1 MTERVFDATGGENMS
16 TILTI
21 VNIVLMLLFIGGL
34 SALQKKHI
42 SFSKRVFVGL
52 GLGIVFGLVL
62 QFVYGVKSD
71 ILKDSIDW
79 FNIVGK
85 GYVKLLQMI
94 VMPLVFISIL
104 AAFTKMKLSNNIGKI
119 SSLII
124 GLLVG
129 TTAIA
134 AAIGIASTFAFN
146 LDGAQFQQGDAE
158 SARIEQVE
166 QRLGDIQNMTLPA
179 KILELLPANP
189 FLDLT
194 GDRATSTIAV
204 VIFAA
209 IIGIAY
215 LGVKKKNP
223 EQAELFSKIVDA
235 IHAIIMRVV
244 TLILRLT
251 PYGVLAI
258 MTRVTATSD
267 YNAIWQLGKFVIASY
282 AALILMFIVHL
293 LMLAFAGLNPVTYV
307 KKAFP
312 VLTFAFTSR
321 TSAGALPLNVKTQ
334 TQDLGVPE
342 GIANF
347 AGSFGLSIGQNGC
360 AGTYPA
366 MLAIMVAPIAGIDP
380 LTPSFILTLIV
391 VVALSSFGVAGVGG
405 GATFAALL
413 VLSTLNLPVAIVGLL
428 ISVEPLIDMGRT
440 ALNVSGSMTAGL
452 LTSRATKEL
461 DTKVYNGTE
470 QQSSVTV

>member
-1 MTERVFDATGGENMS
+1 MS
-16 TILTI
+16 TFLTI
-21 VNIVLMLLFIGGL
+21 VNIALMLAFIYGL
-34 SALQKKHI
+34 YALQKKHV
-42 SFSKRVFVGL
+42 SFSKRVFVAL
-52 GLGIVFGLVL
+52 GVGIVFGLGL
-62 QFVYGVKSD
+62 QLAYGTQSD
-71 ILKDSIDW
+71 ILKTSIDW

-94 VMPLVFISIL
+94 VMPLVFIAIVS
-104 AAFTKMKLSNNIGKI
+104 AFTKMKLTHNIGKI

-124 GLLVG
+124 GILVG
-129 TTAIA
+129 TTALA
-134 AAIGIASTFAFN
+134 AAIGIASTFAFH
-146 LDGAQFQQGDAE
+146 LDGAQFQQGEAE
-158 SARIEQVE
+158 TARITQVE
-166 QRLGDIQNMTLPA
+166 DRLGTLQGMTLPQ
-179 KILELLPANP
+179 KITELLPANP
-189 FLDLT
+189 FLDFT
-194 GDRATSTIAV
+194 GERPTSTIAI

-209 IIGIAY
+209 IIGIAF
-215 LGVKKKNP
+215 LGVKRKNP
-223 EQAELFSKIVDA
+223 EQAELFAKIVDTF
-235 IHAIIMRVV
+235 HTIIMRVV

-267 YNAIWQLGKFVIASY
+267 YQAIWQLGKFVAASY
-282 AALILMFIVHL
+282 VAMLIMFAVHL
-293 LMLAFAGLNPVTYV
+293 LLLAIAGLNPLTYV

-321 TSAGALPLNVKTQ
+321 TSAGTLPLNVKTQ
-334 TQDLGVPE
+334 TQDMGVPE

-366 MLAIMVAPIAGIDP
+366 MLAVMVAPLAGVDP
-380 LTPSFILTLIV
+380 LTPSFILTLIA
-391 VVALSSFGVAGVGG
+391 VVAISSFGVAGVGG

-413 VLSTLNLPVAIVGLL
+413 VLSTMNLPIAIVGLL

-461 DTKVYNGTE
+461 DADVFHDK
-470 QQSSVTV
+470 QQSIPA